1 MCSGSR
7 IEVLNVLLLIQGKRE
22 RLSSLCGGQYMERV
36 LSNRTKH
43 YVYQSD
49 RALVNNIVLGYTSEL
64 SHLEY
69 IGSNFLIDRDMRDE
83 QIYDILLREW
93 RIKE

>member
-1 MCSGSR
+1 MGGNIWSECSQT
-7 IEVLNVLLLIQGKRE
+7 EP
-22 RLSSLCGGQYMERV
+22 
-36 LSNRTKH
+36 KH